1 MQMDTFQTLAD
12 NDGDDLSD
20 ADSQRNIVK
29 ETKYTVTSTAITAGE
44 DRAKNQVHEWERR
57 QSSAV

>member
-1 MQMDTFQTLAD
+1 MQLDTFQTLAD

-29 ETKYTVTSTAITAGE
+29 ETKYTVTSTAITE
-44 DRAKNQVHEWERR
+44 EENRAQNQLREWERR